1 MELLSFRDRVLPDH
15 CDDLSSLVAPSLRRV
30 KKIALIGN
38 SLPRR
43 CGIATYT
50 TDILQAI
57 TDRFPDVI
65 VDLWAMNDSQDYD
78 YSAAV
83 TGTIEQDNTE
93 SYRIAARA
101 ITASAPDMVW
111 LQHEFGIFGGKA
123 GDYILTLIDRL
134 TVPVAVAL
142 HTASR

>member
-1 MELLSFRDRVLPDH
+1 MELFSFRDQAVLDYSDEPFV
-15 CDDLSSLVAPSLRRV
+15 VAIPTSRHVR
-30 KKIALIGN
+30 KIALIGN

-43 CGIATYT
+43 CGIATYS

-111 LQHEFGIFGGKA
+111 LQHEFGIFEIGRA
-123 GDYILTLIDRL
+123 SCRERVLM
-134 TVPVAVAL
+134 PV
-142 HTASR
+142 